1 MMWAMASTDPAT
13 ALTLDELGDG
23 LGAATTVVRANAT
36 AAGLGAPVPTCPGW
50 TVLDL
55 VTHLGMV
62 HRWATAHVRGD
73 APAESSAALMAQ
85 GRSAPDV
92 LGWFDDGATAL
103 LQAIVD
109 APDAPDALDAL
120 EASVFLPSAPPPR
133 LFWTRRQCHESTI
146 HAVDALSARLGRPA
160 RPDETWI
167 RPAVALDGIDE
178 LLRGWLC
185 SRDEGVPVAQ
195 PTTVLV
201 CPDGSP
207 TTWRVEL
214 APGSAA
220 KVSRLHDGPDDPSAV
235 GHSSSQVS
243 GSGAE
248 AKADHVLTGPAVA
261 LYLGLWHRGSTGDE
275 AFDDWWRERMRIAW

>member
-13 ALTLDELGDG
+13 TLTLDELGDG

-36 AAGLGAPVPTCPGW
+36 AAGLDAPVPTCPGW

-73 APAESSAALMAQ
+73 ALADPADLMAQ

-109 APDAPDALDAL
+109 APDAL

-146 HAVDALSARLGRPA
+146 HAVDAVSARLGRPA

-185 SRDEGVPVAQ
+185 SRGGGGPVAQ
-195 PTTVLV
+195 PTTVIV
-201 CPDGSP
+201 RPDGSP

-220 KVSRLHDGPDDPSAV
+220 KVSRLHDGLADPSAV
-235 GHSSSQVS
+235 GLASSQVAES
-243 GSGAE
+243 GVE
-248 AKADHVLTGPAVA
+248 PEADHVLTGPAVA
-261 LYLGLWHRGSTGDE
+261 LYLGLWHRGSTGDD
-275 AFDDWWRERMRIAW
+275 AFDSWWRERLRISW